1 MQNIM
6 DYTELEKLVGENMK
20 PGRFGHSIGVAGT
33 AAMLLEKIGRDPLPG
48 RICGIYHDYFRYI
61 EAEKALD
68 EVARYSISTVPEE
81 LAEPVLLHAPIAAFH
96 MRDIVGP
103 VPDSFLKAVRW
114 HTLGAKDMGVLG
126 AIVYIADYAEPGRK
140 HLDDGTRKKIF
151 SLPTLE
157 EMVLLIL
164 QMQDGYFRTVGK
176 RSAEITLRLYDY
188 LKGGGCFED

>member
-6 DYTELEKLVGENMK
+6 DYTELEKLVGMNMK
-20 PGRFGHSIGVAGT
+20 PGRFKHSLGVADT
-33 AAMLLEKIGRDPLPG
+33 AAMLLEKIARDPMPG

-61 EAEKALD
+61 EAEKALE
-68 EVARYSISTVPEE
+68 EVRRFSIDTVPEE
-81 LAEPVLLHAPIAAFH
+81 LTEPVLLHAPIAAFH
-96 MRDIVGP
+96 MRDIAGP

-114 HTLGAKDMGVLG
+114 HTLGSKDMGILG
-126 AIVYIADYAEPGRK
+126 ASVYIADYAEPGRK
-140 HLDDGTRKKIF
+140 HLDDDTRRRIF

-164 QMQDGYFRTVGK
+164 KMQDGYFKEVGK
-176 RSAEITLRLYDY
+176 KNAQTTLELYDY